1 MKKYSIWLL
10 GFAALVAGACS
21 TDRTGD
27 ETLALSASSVSANK
41 RGMTYEGGDV
51 TFDVLSNVYWVIN
64 LDEDADWLTV
74 APRAAYG
81 NQTVKVTAAVNP
93 GGRRSTT
100 LRFDSLDGVTA
111 QIEVTQGSSDEL
123 IYYIRTGAGAS
134 AVAEPVAVGGYT
146 AWEPE
151 GVGASAVGFSGV
163 NAFVSA
169 DTPSSGYDE
178 ASGGNTIVLEVPGE
192 GPETVTPSFSVRD
205 VATRDDSYF
214 RLKMGVLAPGGELTP
229 DRDYAVAVQAL
240 YESKP
245 EYNSEFTADIAVH
258 TPALLTRP
266 VVHLYDG
273 FEVTHNMAIV
283 EWDIDAAQQSD
294 TKTSLQLLEGSK
306 LIYNFSK
313 WGLPSA
319 KYKFPRFVFGGL
331 KANTTYTARIQRIS
345 ADASKFGDSEWGEY
359 TFTTTAKADHSDCL
373 FYADFNEHW
382 WGGNGA
388 AIAFGMYPKTEK
400 DDLTGDL
407 TQLAYTSG
415 TPVKNMPNPNSG
427 CGAVPADYHRLFL
440 SQWDASKLPTA
451 TEDYML
457 RSYLTAGILKFGST
471 ENNGYMPIPYMT
483 SLTGPTTVV
492 LTFKSSPYCEPNT
505 STGDLEV
512 GNAVLDGREGV
523 WVRLKE
529 ADGAK
534 IVKADGVAVAAENAT
549 DVLVKHK
556 LPAEYGANSKK
567 CFEFTDHEVVIE
579 GVTAKTLIQIY
590 TKLYK
595 ATAEYDKYNT
605 PGDRAWIDD
614 VIVRKQ

>member
-51 TFDVLSNVYWVIN
+51 TFDVLSNVYWMIN

-178 ASGGNTIVLEVPGE
+178 ASGGNNIVLEVPGE

-229 DRDYAVAVQAL
+229 C
-240 YESKP
+240 
-245 EYNSEFTADIAVH
+245 N
-258 TPALLTRP
+258 
-266 VVHLYDG
+266 
-273 FEVTHNMAIV
+273 
-283 EWDIDAAQQSD
+283 
-294 TKTSLQLLEGSK
+294 TK
-306 LIYNFSK
+306 
-313 WGLPSA
+313 
-319 KYKFPRFVFGGL
+319 
-331 KANTTYTARIQRIS
+331 
-345 ADASKFGDSEWGEY
+345 
-359 TFTTTAKADHSDCL
+359 
-373 FYADFNEHW
+373 
-382 WGGNGA
+382 
-388 AIAFGMYPKTEK
+388 
-400 DDLTGDL
+400 
-407 TQLAYTSG
+407 
-415 TPVKNMPNPNSG
+415 
-427 CGAVPADYHRLFL
+427 
-440 SQWDASKLPTA
+440 
-451 TEDYML
+451 
-457 RSYLTAGILKFGST
+457 
-471 ENNGYMPIPYMT
+471 
-483 SLTGPTTVV
+483 
-492 LTFKSSPYCEPNT
+492 
-505 STGDLEV
+505 
-512 GNAVLDGREGV
+512 
-523 WVRLKE
+523 
-529 ADGAK
+529 
-534 IVKADGVAVAAENAT
+534 
-549 DVLVKHK
+549 
-556 LPAEYGANSKK
+556 
-567 CFEFTDHEVVIE
+567 
-579 GVTAKTLIQIY
+579 
-590 TKLYK
+590 
-595 ATAEYDKYNT
+595 
-605 PGDRAWIDD
+605 
-614 VIVRKQ
+614 